1 LIVAFLF
8 LEKIMQ
14 RFNLTIF
21 KQFWSIAKSY
31 WSSEEKWRARG
42 ILLLVV
48 ILSLGYTGL
57 SVMLNSK
64 RGELISALSAKDE
77 GRFWQTILIFV
88 GILVVYA
95 PLYAGYVYLRER
107 LGLQWR
113 QWLTDNFIDR
123 YFQNR
128 AFYNLNHAAANID
141 NPDQRISE
149 DVKSFTHESLN
160 LLLAVVD
167 SLLAIGAFSSVLW
180 GISKPLIG
188 FLVLYALIGTLT
200 TVGVFG
206 KPLMRLNF
214 EQLKKEADFRFSLVR
229 VRENAE
235 AIAFYQGE
243 QYESGQIKGRFVEV
257 FDNLKRLI
265 LWELNLNILTNAYEF
280 IPFVLPA
287 IVVAP
292 GIFAGELEIGKVTEA
307 QGAFIRVF
315 FSLNLILA
323 RFQSLT
329 NFGAGVER
337 LYTFAQSL
345 ENSGSISPA
354 IVEDASALIDKVA
367 AKTEQISDEQVSDEQ
382 VTIKTTTADRLA
394 IENMT
399 LQTPN
404 GQRTLVADLS
414 INLATGEGLLVRG
427 PSGCGKSSLLRS
439 IVGLWDTGSGTIL
452 RPPLDQMLF
461 LPQKPYMV
469 LGTLRDQLLYPKV
482 DMEVDDQHLRQ
493 ILLQVNLPDLEQR
506 QGGFDAEQNWGEVL
520 SLGEQQRL
528 IFARLLLNK
537 PCYAILDEAT
547 SALDP
552 QNEKQLYEKLQSSGI
567 TFLSVGHRESLSD
580 YHQSILDLTA
590 TQTWSLKTAQSI
602 DSNALAS

>member
-1 LIVAFLF
+1 
-8 LEKIMQ
+8 MQ

-42 ILLLVV
+42 LLLLVV

-77 GRFWQTILIFV
+77 SRFWQTILIFV

-95 PLYAGYVYLRER
+95 PLYAGYVYLRAR

-113 QWLTDNFIDR
+113 QWLTDHFVDR

-128 AFYNLNHAAANID
+128 AFYNLNHIAAID
-141 NPDQRISE
+141 NPDQRIAE
-149 DVKSFTHESLN
+149 DVKSFTHESLH

-188 FLVLYALIGTLT
+188 FLILYALIGTLT

-206 KPLMRLNF
+206 KPLMQLNF

-243 QYESGQIKGRFVEV
+243 QYESEQIKHRFVEV

-265 LWELNLNILTNAYEF
+265 FWELNLNILTNAYEF

-315 FSLNLILA
+315 FSLNLIVA

-329 NFGAGVER
+329 SFGAGVER
-337 LYTFAQSL
+337 LYTFLQSL
-345 ENSGSISPA
+345 ENSGSISTVVDTEFNA
-354 IVEDASALIDKVA
+354 TDKS
-367 AKTEQISDEQVSDEQ
+367 TETEEISDTLT
-382 VTIKTTTADRLA
+382 TIKIQTADRLA
-394 IENMT
+394 LENMT

-414 INLATGEGLLVRG
+414 INLPQGEGLLVRG

-469 LGTLRDQLLYPKV
+469 LGTLRDQLLYPKI

-493 ILLQVNLPDLEQR
+493 ILLQVNLPNLEQR
-506 QGGFDAEQNWGEVL
+506 HGGFDAEQNWGEVL

-537 PCYAILDEAT
+537 PSYAILDEAT

-552 QNEKQLYEKLQSSGI
+552 QNEKNLYEQLQLSGM

-580 YHQSILDLTA
+580 YHRSILDLTA
-590 TQTWSLKTAQSI
+590 AQNWSLKTSQSTT
-602 DSNALAS
+602 SNVSLR

>member
-1 LIVAFLF
+1 
-8 LEKIMQ
+8 MQ
-14 RFNLTIF
+14 RFNLNVF
-21 KQFWSIAKSY
+21 KQFWLIAKSY

-42 ILLLVV
+42 LLLLVIV
-48 ILSLGYTGL
+48 LSLGYTGL

-77 GRFWQTILIFV
+77 ERFWQTILIFV

-113 QWLTDNFIDR
+113 QWLTDNFIER

-128 AFYNLNHAAANID
+128 AFYNLNHATANID

-188 FLVLYALIGTLT
+188 FLILYALIGTLT

-243 QYESGQIKGRFVEV
+243 QYESEQIKRRFVEV

-265 LWELNLNILTNAYEF
+265 FWELNLNILTNAYEF

-315 FSLNLILA
+315 FSLNLIVA

-329 NFGAGVER
+329 SFGAGVER
-337 LYTFAQSL
+337 LYTFLQSL
-345 ENSGSISPA
+345 ENSGSISTA
-354 IVEDASALIDKVA
+354 NS
-367 AKTEQISDEQVSDEQ
+367 TETDETEESSEIEPT
-382 VTIKTTTADRLA
+382 TINTETADRLA
-394 IENMT
+394 LENMT

-404 GQRTLVADLS
+404 GQRTLVANLS
-414 INLATGEGLLVRG
+414 INLAQGEGLLVRG

-482 DMEVDDQHLRQ
+482 DMEIDDQHLQQ
-493 ILLQVNLPDLEQR
+493 ILLRVNLPDLEQR
-506 QGGFDAEQNWGEVL
+506 HGGFDAEQNWSEVL

-537 PCYAILDEAT
+537 PSYAILDEAT

-552 QNEKQLYEKLQSSGI
+552 QNEKQLYQQLKASGM

-580 YHQSILDLTA
+580 YHQSILDLTV
-590 TQTWSLKTAQSI
+590 TQTWSLKFSKLVENTLEQ
-602 DSNALAS
+602 DTTLANS